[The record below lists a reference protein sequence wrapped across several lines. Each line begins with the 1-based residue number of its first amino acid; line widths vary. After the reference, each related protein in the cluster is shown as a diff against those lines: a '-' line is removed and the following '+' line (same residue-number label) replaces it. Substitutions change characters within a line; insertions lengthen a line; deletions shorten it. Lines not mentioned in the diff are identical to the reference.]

1 MKNLVT
7 ATALVALIAGAGAG
21 AAQAASVDAGAGA
34 KIIAPLEISKKT
46 DLYFGTIAPSLT
58 QADEVT
64 VAADGS
70 RQCGP
75 ALTCLT
81 ADHTA
86 AAFAVTGEADAVYT
100 VSLPSGIEISNG
112 KGDSMKVY
120 DFASSKDSGTLA
132 SGRDDFTVGG
142 KLAVAALQPAGQ
154 YTGTFTV
161 AVEYQ

>member
-1 MKNLVT
+1 MKDLVT
-7 ATALVALIAGAGAG
+7 AAALVALLGAAG

-34 KIIAPLEISKKT
+34 KIIAPLEITKKT

-86 AAFAVTGEADAVYT
+86 AAFSVTGEADAVYT

-112 KGDSMKVY
+112 NGDAMKVY
-120 DFASSKDSGTLA
+120 DFAASKDSGTLV
-132 SGRDDFTVGG
+132 SGSDSFTVGG